1 MNKREKR
8 INPIDAFVKRKFF
21 TYSDGVNNEQPENT
35 HVSSPEAPSSEHDVK
50 RVVIYLRFSTE
61 ADMLSDEHERR
72 KQFLQEVVNRHP
84 NWFLEDIYTDMGFSS
99 KPRAGFSKMMAD
111 CKAGKI
117 DVIVTKSMSQFTR
130 SLPDFLQYMEELK
143 SLSPPVGVLFE
154 KEGIYTLDPT
164 WISKG

>member
-8 INPIDAFVKRKFF
+8 INPIDEFVKRTFF
-21 TYSDGVNNEQPENT
+21 TYNDDVNSEKPENNQM
-35 HVSSPEAPSSEHDVK
+35 SSPEVPDSDNVVK

-61 ADMLSDEHERR
+61 ADMLSGEHERR

-84 NWFLEDIYTDMGFSS
+84 NWFLEDIYIDKGFAS

-117 DVIVTKSMSQFTR
+117 DIIVTKSMSQFTR
-130 SLPDFLQYMEELK
+130 SLSDFLQYMEELK

-154 KEGIYTLDPT
+154 KEGIYTLD
-164 WISKG
+164 SNMDF